1 MMHGSRIRHQRIFT
15 VLFCFLALAAFA
27 VWAPG
32 VHAESGFYS
41 TNCGGCHT
49 VTSTCNGCHGHGVHS
64 STAQNDFNLRATAN
78 KATYTPGEAMTVT
91 LIGGYR
97 NGWVRALL
105 RNDAGV
111 IVSRSTPAGSMG
123 GVTTSV
129 LPYTFTLTPT
139 GTTLTAPTTPGTYT
153 YMAAWYGNRYDL
165 AERGGTTTFG
175 PNWTPD
181 PTNTNHGEER
191 VPVTF
196 TVTAAPVAGSL
207 SITPAGGL
215 TSTGTFGGPFTPPSQ
230 AYQLSNPGGTS
241 INWTAT
247 NAPSWVTVS
256 PASGTLAA
264 GASPTTVTVSLNTSA
279 NSLAASTTP
288 YTGAVTFTNA
298 TNGTGNTTR
307 AVSLTVTD
315 MQGDPALNVTVTPED
330 GATDV
335 PVTTVITATST
346 DSTDI
351 STVFNETTFALRAN
365 STTMSTTRA
374 GDEEHYRH
382 RDGDDDDSDCIRS
395 GVVVGTI
402 AYDAGRTNATFTPI
416 CKLAHGMTYTATI
429 TPAVSVQQG
438 SAVAAPTSW
447 SFTTIASTPD
457 TDDDGVEDGEDDHP
471 DDDGEATPPKSKGHG
486 KHKISV
492 ERYPGAR
499 LRNVTGISDTHSG
512 INQAGKPAGY
522 EFRDGLVDYEIQGVP
537 TGGTVEVD
545 LTLSEPAPAGIKVYT
560 VGPAGFQEV
569 VKPSIQ
575 GDTLTLKLTD
585 GGAGDSDGVANGV
598 IVNPVGVAVPVASG
612 SGSLDLSNSSS
623 GGGCTVAPGSASG
636 GAGAVAP
643 LVLLL
648 IGMAVRRLRKPGRKQ

>member
-1 MMHGSRIRHQRIFT
+1 MMHGSGIRHQRIFT

-335 PVTTVITATST
+335 PVTTVITGTST

-351 STVFNETTFALRAN
+351 STVFNDTTFALRAN

-636 GAGAVAP
+636 GVGAVAP

>member
-1 MMHGSRIRHQRIFT
+1 VSLNT
-15 VLFCFLALAAFA
+15 SANSLAA
-27 VWAPG
+27 
-32 VHAESGFYS
+32 S
-41 TNCGGCHT
+41 TT
-49 VTSTCNGCHGHGVHS
+49 
-64 STAQNDFNLRATAN
+64 
-78 KATYTPGEAMTVT
+78 
-91 LIGGYR
+91 
-97 NGWVRALL
+97 
-105 RNDAGV
+105 
-111 IVSRSTPAGSMG
+111 
-123 GVTTSV
+123 
-129 LPYTFTLTPT
+129 PYT
-139 GTTLTAPTTPGTYT
+139 GA
-153 YMAAWYGNRYDL
+153 
-165 AERGGTTTFG
+165 
-175 PNWTPD
+175 
-181 PTNTNHGEER
+181 
-191 VPVTF
+191 VTF
-196 TVTAAPVAGSL
+196 TNATNGTGNTTRAVSLTVTAAPVAGSL

-335 PVTTVITATST
+335 PVTTVITGTST

-351 STVFNETTFALRAN
+351 STVFNDTTFALRAN